1 MSSKNG
7 FSGAFAC
14 VRLRFRARINAI
26 MEAINA
32 TPAIVQATAIPTC
45 AAVER
50 LDDVDGEEKDVEA
63 AVEVASALPLVATT
77 VVDVEPIKV
86 DELKTVAEDERAVE
100 VAVDVELA
108 MSSTVSGPVVVLPK
122 LSAAWRY

>member
-1 MSSKNG
+1 
-7 FSGAFAC
+7 
-14 VRLRFRARINAI
+14 